1 MPMPFSDYGITNSRK
16 ERVSDMD
23 ISAWIIKAAIFGVLA
38 AVAIG
43 TFQNLYDAIKKKG
56 RKENHVS

>member
-1 MPMPFSDYGITNSRK
+1 
-16 ERVSDMD
+16 MD

-43 TFQNLYDAIKKKG
+43 TIQNLYDAIWKKG
-56 RKENHVS
+56 RKEDHVS

>member
-1 MPMPFSDYGITNSRK
+1 MGSQIADK

-38 AVAIG
+38 AVVIG

-56 RKENHVS
+56 RKEDHIS